1 MNVKF
6 CLISVINS
14 NLMNGFCILPYYIFV
29 IGKGRPNNIQ
39 WRIVRPLGQKKGKY
53 NLCHVLAYETCG
65 VWEPWDS
72 PHGWVKQQKGVYKGE
87 WNTERQKY
95 GVPRVTQ
102 ALSGDILSIVRNTSA
117 YLFWW
122 MLNFV

>member
-29 IGKGRPNNIQ
+29 IGKGRPNNIP

-53 NLCHVLAYETCG
+53 NLCHVLAYETSCG

-72 PHGWVKQQKGVYKGE
+72 PHGWVKQQKGLYKRE
-87 WNTERQKY
+87 WIREREVL
-95 GVPRVTQ
+95 GSTGNASTQ
-102 ALSGDILSIVRNTSA
+102 WGYTFYSALYISVSIRCTVSSN
-117 YLFWW
+117 
-122 MLNFV
+122 